1 MPQPRAAPRTSART
15 GLRPRGPAFSRQ
27 AGRPTDAHYS
37 RCVHEIV
44 LPSDKIL
51 PQNPCYSPRSACAP
65 HRARKAR
72 TMMPTPWCAGPRH
85 RGEIWPWEII
95 RTRRPTS
102 CMASRCYHPG
112 RCVWRASTSAAC
124 EPTPRLTESFS
135 KPCAPPW
142 PRSTTILA
150 TKRASTSPHS
160 RGRGGCMKWV
170 NECAP
175 MLVPLRAC
183 RDKPSPASGVNVP
196 LARRL
201 KMTSPALALR
211 QDPSALHMQRDSSCA
226 GSWGYQWCT
235 EMTQPFTQGTD
246 RDFFFCPN
254 GTFYVKRNCSQWVC
268 ASLAEPCLNAC
279 PHPACAHAER
289 RQTRMC
295 TVLERQPEVRVRC
308 STMCILPASIPH
320 RALCQ
325 ARVGACWPGRQTHCW
340 RH

>member
-1 MPQPRAAPRTSART
+1 
-15 GLRPRGPAFSRQ
+15 
-27 AGRPTDAHYS
+27 
-37 RCVHEIV
+37 
-44 LPSDKIL
+44 
-51 PQNPCYSPRSACAP
+51 
-65 HRARKAR
+65 
-72 TMMPTPWCAGPRH
+72 
-85 RGEIWPWEII
+85 
-95 RTRRPTS
+95 
-102 CMASRCYHPG
+102 
-112 RCVWRASTSAAC
+112 
-124 EPTPRLTESFS
+124 
-135 KPCAPPW
+135 
-142 PRSTTILA
+142 
-150 TKRASTSPHS
+150 
-160 RGRGGCMKWV
+160 MKWV

-308 STMCILPASIPH
+308 L
-320 RALCQ
+320 RFVRLCVFYQ
-325 ARVGACWPGRQTHCW
+325 PQSPIARSVRPEWARVGLGGKRIAGATNIVFSNGAQVGSALLCRAVPTMLFRAQDPWHGGGVLRNLSHSVLAILIPNGAHHIDLMFSDPVPLVT
-340 RH
+340 